1 MLDPVQ
7 ESSLVSGGDNFD
19 HWHSSDRVPTH
30 ATLQRL
36 QQLTRQTTVTGS
48 YTVVDGDD
56 LVLCDTTST
65 SITVT
70 MPLSKNGRDIHIIKL
85 AAANTMTIQASG
97 TDTISGAASW
107 AATVRWTAFHLK
119 ATNSGWLILSR
130 YL

>member
-36 QQLTRQTTVTGS
+36 QQLVRQTSVTGT

-56 LVLCDTTST
+56 IILCATGAT
-65 SITVT
+65 ITF
-70 MPLSKNGRDIHIIKL
+70 PLAKNGREIEVVMTGVIQVII
-85 AAANTMTIQASG
+85 NFTG
-97 TDTISGAASW
+97 TDLIYGESSVLLEVQG
-107 AATVRWTAFHLK
+107 TALHFK
-119 ATNSGWLILSR
+119 AVAGGWILI
-130 YL
+130 